1 MPIVEQL
8 ALSLL
13 LWIAAHSTLWVA
25 GLSPPP
31 VVLLNPEQMTA
42 LYYQQA
48 GMPSTAP
55 KVDTRVHG
63 YFDWS
68 GNGPGVIYLVR
79 PQDTPGGAAYTD
91 PADNPLFRERLLHEL
106 VHFVQHASG
115 AYPHFDCPAQ
125 GEFDAYRLGGI
136 YLRQLGVADPLPGR
150 MAWVRRFSS
159 C

>member
-1 MPIVEQL
+1 MEQL

-13 LWIAAHSTLWVA
+13 LWIAAHSTLAVA
-25 GLSPPP
+25 GLNPPP
-31 VVLLNPEQMTA
+31 IVLLNPEQMTA

-55 KVDTRVHG
+55 KVDTRVQG

-68 GNGPGVIYLVR
+68 GDSRGVIYLVR
-79 PQDTPGGAAYTD
+79 PQDTPGANAYTD

-106 VHFVQHASG
+106 VHFAQHATGS
-115 AYPHFDCPAQ
+115 YERFDCPAQ

-136 YLRQLGVADPLPGR
+136 YLRQLGVADPMPGR